1 MIGRLERAILVGV
14 VAVDDVAD
22 AVPVRVEGVGVGP
35 GLTVARGDRVR
46 LAAPVFEAQP
56 HRAGGPLVE
65 RRCKLASKTIVMLV
79 ELGMRFAICNLMR
92 WDHSGCPLE
101 FLEFRT
107 SHSGETLMIPSTV
120 ARVPEHTAGHINE
133 RIRDRIESNVAR
145 YADADPSAIDGRL
158 MELDREWDMERTLEA
173 NAATIALFGLGLGT
187 FVDRRFYLLPAVV
200 AGFLLQHAIQGW
212 CPPMPVFRRLGVRTA
227 AEIEEERYAL
237 KALRG
242 DFQDVPSGDRH
253 DPGRVGRAL
262 QAVAR

>member
-1 MIGRLERAILVGV
+1 MVL
-14 VAVDDVAD
+14 
-22 AVPVRVEGVGVGP
+22 
-35 GLTVARGDRVR
+35 
-46 LAAPVFEAQP
+46 
-56 HRAGGPLVE
+56 
-65 RRCKLASKTIVMLV
+65 
-79 ELGMRFAICNLMR
+79 
-92 WDHSGCPLE
+92 
-101 FLEFRT
+101 
-107 SHSGETLMIPSTV
+107 STV
-120 ARVPEHTAGHINE
+120 ARVPEHTAGHINK

-173 NAATIALFGLGLGT
+173 NAATIALLGLGLGT

-200 AGFLLQHAIQGW
+200 TGFLLQHAIQGW

-242 DFQDVPSGDRH
+242 DFQDVASGDRH